1 MGSMASTVSH
11 VSKYK
16 HNKNPV
22 KTMKQDRKRL
32 AARACRFFFLFSA
45 HYVN

>member
-1 MGSMASTVSH
+1 MGNIASTVSH

-22 KTMKQDRKRL
+22 KTMKQDRNRL
-32 AARACRFFFLFSA
+32 AALARRLFFLFSG

>member
-1 MGSMASTVSH
+1 MGSAASTVSH

-22 KTMKQDRKRL
+22 KTMKKDRNRL
-32 AARACRFFFLFSA
+32 AAVAHRLFFLFSG